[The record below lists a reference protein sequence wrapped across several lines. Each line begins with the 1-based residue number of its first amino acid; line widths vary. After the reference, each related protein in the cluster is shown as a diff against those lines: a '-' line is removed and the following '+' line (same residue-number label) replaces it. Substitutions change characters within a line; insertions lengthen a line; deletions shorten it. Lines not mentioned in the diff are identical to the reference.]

1 MRKKIC
7 IALAIIWMGVIF
19 YMSNQP
25 ASISSIHSGNTI
37 NIISKLPIIGNIMD
51 YLTSINIG
59 EFIVRKCAH
68 MFSYCILAI
77 FLFMSV
83 YEDNIKKAII
93 IAFLGTFL
101 YACSDEFHQLFIPG
115 RSGEFRDVMIDSTG
129 GIIGIV
135 CAAKGK
141 KAAKLA
147 GVGTGLG
154 TAGLVLS
161 IIGTALAGIGF
172 FSCTLC
178 VLCAAG
184 TAGAI
189 DTALLGM

>member
-7 IALAIIWMGVIF
+7 MLLAIMWMGVIF

-25 ASISSIHSGNTI
+25 AEISSIHSGNTI

-77 FLFMSV
+77 LLFMSV
-83 YEDNIKKAII
+83 YEDNIKKTTI

-101 YACSDEFHQLFIPG
+101 YACSDEFHQLFISG
-115 RSGEFRDVMIDSTG
+115 RSGEFKDVIIDLTG
-129 GIIGIV
+129 GTIGI
-135 CAAKGK
+135 
-141 KAAKLA
+141 LL
-147 GVGTGLG
+147 TIL
-154 TAGLVLS
+154 
-161 IIGTALAGIGF
+161 IIKYINKI
-172 FSCTLC
+172 SNK
-178 VLCAAG
+178 
-184 TAGAI
+184 
-189 DTALLGM
+189 

>member
-68 MFSYCILAI
+68 MFSYCILAVL
-77 FLFMSV
+77 LFMSV

-115 RSGEFRDVMIDSTG
+115 RSGQFKDV
-129 GIIGIV
+129 
-135 CAAKGK
+135 
-141 KAAKLA
+141 L
-147 GVGTGLG
+147 
-154 TAGLVLS
+154 
-161 IIGTALAGIGF
+161 
-172 FSCTLC
+172 
-178 VLCAAG
+178 
-184 TAGAI
+184 I
-189 DTALLGM
+189 DTSGALIMLMIIFLWQRKKKSKLIK

>member
-101 YACSDEFHQLFIPG
+101 YACSDEFHQYFIPG
-115 RSGEFRDVMIDSTG
+115 RVMALKDVMIDTTG
-129 GIIGIV
+129 GVIGFIIASLVEKYKIRK
-135 CAAKGK
+135 AKG
-141 KAAKLA
+141 A
-147 GVGTGLG
+147 T
-154 TAGLVLS
+154 T
-161 IIGTALAGIGF
+161 
-172 FSCTLC
+172 
-178 VLCAAG
+178 
-184 TAGAI
+184 
-189 DTALLGM
+189 

>member
-115 RSGEFRDVMIDSTG
+115 RSGEFRDVLIDTSG
-129 GIIGIV
+129 GIIGILTLYFII
-135 CAAKGK
+135 KFSK
-141 KAAKLA
+141 KSKE
-147 GVGTGLG
+147 VKE
-154 TAGLVLS
+154 
-161 IIGTALAGIGF
+161 
-172 FSCTLC
+172 CC
-178 VLCAAG
+178 
-184 TAGAI
+184 
-189 DTALLGM
+189 

>member
-77 FLFMSV
+77 LLFMSV

-115 RSGEFRDVMIDSTG
+115 RSGQFKDV
-129 GIIGIV
+129 
-135 CAAKGK
+135 
-141 KAAKLA
+141 L
-147 GVGTGLG
+147 
-154 TAGLVLS
+154 
-161 IIGTALAGIGF
+161 
-172 FSCTLC
+172 
-178 VLCAAG
+178 
-184 TAGAI
+184 I
-189 DTALLGM
+189 DTSGALIMLMIIFLWQRKKKSKLIK

>member
-68 MFSYCILAI
+68 MTEY
-77 FLFMSV
+77 
-83 YEDNIKKAII
+83 DNIKKAII

-129 GIIGIV
+129 GIMGIV
-135 CAAKGK
+135 FTTFIVKYK
-141 KAAKLA
+141 
-147 GVGTGLG
+147 
-154 TAGLVLS
+154 
-161 IIGTALAGIGF
+161 
-172 FSCTLC
+172 
-178 VLCAAG
+178 
-184 TAGAI
+184 
-189 DTALLGM
+189 

>member
-101 YACSDEFHQLFIPG
+101 YACSDEFHQLFVLG
-115 RSGEFRDVMIDSTG
+115 RSGSFIDVLIDLSG
-129 GIIGIV
+129 VIFCLFLIFCINKIV
-135 CAAKGK
+135 RIFK
-141 KAAKLA
+141 KDYSIKL
-147 GVGTGLG
+147 
-154 TAGLVLS
+154 
-161 IIGTALAGIGF
+161 
-172 FSCTLC
+172 
-178 VLCAAG
+178 
-184 TAGAI
+184 
-189 DTALLGM
+189 

>member
-51 YLTSINIG
+51 YLTSINRG

-77 FLFMSV
+77 LLFMSV

-135 CAAKGK
+135 FTTFIVKYK
-141 KAAKLA
+141 
-147 GVGTGLG
+147 
-154 TAGLVLS
+154 
-161 IIGTALAGIGF
+161 
-172 FSCTLC
+172 
-178 VLCAAG
+178 
-184 TAGAI
+184 
-189 DTALLGM
+189 

>member
-68 MFSYCILAI
+68 MTEYAILTFLLYKTFVHKQNPLI
-77 FLFMSV
+77 KSFLFTV
-83 YEDNIKKAII
+83 
-93 IAFLGTFL
+93 L

-115 RSGEFRDVMIDSTG
+115 RAGQIRDVCIDSTG
-129 GIIGIV
+129 ALIMILIIYFIL
-135 CAAKGK
+135 KRKEK
-141 KAAKLA
+141 K
-147 GVGTGLG
+147 
-154 TAGLVLS
+154 
-161 IIGTALAGIGF
+161 IG
-172 FSCTLC
+172 S
-178 VLCAAG
+178 
-184 TAGAI
+184 
-189 DTALLGM
+189 

>member
-93 IAFLGTFL
+93 ITFL

-135 CAAKGK
+135 FTTFIVKYK
-141 KAAKLA
+141 
-147 GVGTGLG
+147 
-154 TAGLVLS
+154 
-161 IIGTALAGIGF
+161 
-172 FSCTLC
+172 
-178 VLCAAG
+178 
-184 TAGAI
+184 
-189 DTALLGM
+189 

>member
-77 FLFMSV
+77 QVSIGRQ
-83 YEDNIKKAII
+83 YKKSNNNCIFRYI
-93 IAFLGTFL
+93 
-101 YACSDEFHQLFIPG
+101 FIC
-115 RSGEFRDVMIDSTG
+115 M
-129 GIIGIV
+129 
-135 CAAKGK
+135 
-141 KAAKLA
+141 
-147 GVGTGLG
+147 
-154 TAGLVLS
+154 
-161 IIGTALAGIGF
+161 
-172 FSCTLC
+172 
-178 VLCAAG
+178 
-184 TAGAI
+184 
-189 DTALLGM
+189 

>member
-1 MRKKIC
+1 
-7 IALAIIWMGVIF
+7 
-19 YMSNQP
+19 
-25 ASISSIHSGNTI
+25 
-37 NIISKLPIIGNIMD
+37 MD

-77 FLFMSV
+77 LLFMSV

-135 CAAKGK
+135 FTTFIVKYK
-141 KAAKLA
+141 
-147 GVGTGLG
+147 
-154 TAGLVLS
+154 
-161 IIGTALAGIGF
+161 
-172 FSCTLC
+172 
-178 VLCAAG
+178 
-184 TAGAI
+184 
-189 DTALLGM
+189 

>member
-93 IAFLGTFL
+93 STNEYHLPRAIFIARSFGIEAYGIASDMRQYDKMKKYKIRERVAQLKDFFLCL
-101 YACSDEFHQLFIPG
+101 IKMQ
-115 RSGEFRDVMIDSTG
+115 
-129 GIIGIV
+129 
-135 CAAKGK
+135 
-141 KAAKLA
+141 
-147 GVGTGLG
+147 
-154 TAGLVLS
+154 
-161 IIGTALAGIGF
+161 
-172 FSCTLC
+172 
-178 VLCAAG
+178 
-184 TAGAI
+184 
-189 DTALLGM
+189 

>member
-77 FLFMSV
+77 LLFMSV
-83 YEDNIKKAII
+83 YDCGFCTYDSMKRAKNIFNIKKAII

-135 CAAKGK
+135 FTTFIVKYK
-141 KAAKLA
+141 
-147 GVGTGLG
+147 
-154 TAGLVLS
+154 
-161 IIGTALAGIGF
+161 
-172 FSCTLC
+172 
-178 VLCAAG
+178 
-184 TAGAI
+184 
-189 DTALLGM
+189 

>member
-77 FLFMSV
+77 LLFMSV

-101 YACSDEFHQLFIPG
+101 YGNFRTVENRSPNLQLSLISVLGIKTVLIPLH
-115 RSGEFRDVMIDSTG
+115 T
-129 GIIGIV
+129 
-135 CAAKGK
+135 K
-141 KAAKLA
+141 
-147 GVGTGLG
+147 
-154 TAGLVLS
+154 
-161 IIGTALAGIGF
+161 
-172 FSCTLC
+172 
-178 VLCAAG
+178 
-184 TAGAI
+184 
-189 DTALLGM
+189 